1 MLMTFS
7 IKFAVYSLQLFAFLP
22 QQLRDFANFFPQR
35 VFVLQHFCTFPVA
48 AFSTFFGSCFGSFT
62 TGAKCWPRFCKIFLL
77 SVGSPLRCF
86 RSHIWAAAIFMHAI
100 YRFPQLLIQGCC
112 SFGSRIYAASSR
124 SLELS
129 SWLPFSAAM

>member
-1 MLMTFS
+1 MSL
-7 IKFAVYSLQLFAFLP
+7 IIEFAVYSLQLFAFLP
-22 QQLRDFANFFPQR
+22 QQFRDFANFFPQR

-48 AFSTFFGSCFGSFT
+48 AFSTFLGSRFGSFT
-62 TGAKCWPRFCKIFLL
+62 GAKRWPRFCKIFLL
-77 SVGSPLRCF
+77 SLGSPLRCF
-86 RSHIWAAAIFMHAI
+86 RSHIWAAAIFIHAI
-100 YRFPQLLIQGCC
+100 YRFPRLLIQGCC